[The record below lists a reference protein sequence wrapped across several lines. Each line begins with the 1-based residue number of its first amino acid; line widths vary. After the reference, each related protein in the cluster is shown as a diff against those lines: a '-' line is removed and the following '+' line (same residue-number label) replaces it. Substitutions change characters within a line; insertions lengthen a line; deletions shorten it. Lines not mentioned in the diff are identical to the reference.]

1 MDEPSETN
9 RAIVFILLAA
19 ALVGFLNLWTRSHAK
34 EQVEQTTSLFV
45 PAPEQFN
52 HRQTHVS
59 DARLVVSA
67 LNGRRSV
74 ETTD

>member
-1 MDEPSETN
+1 MTQEFIIN
-9 RAIVFILLAA
+9 RFIDQYQL
-19 ALVGFLNLWTRSHAK
+19 AK

-59 DARLVVSA
+59 DARFVVSA
-67 LNGRRSV
+67 LNGRQSV
-74 ETTD
+74 ETID